1 MELLRGILMVTTA
14 AAMAC
19 GIFTGCADKNSPAH
33 SIDDPLPTDNINV
46 AESEFSLKS
55 ENAEDIGSFVITF
68 YPEYAPLSCENVES
82 LIKEGYYDGCTF
94 HRVWE
99 GFMAQTGDP
108 TGTGAGGSE
117 KEITGEFAA
126 NGWDKNTLSHTR
138 GVVSLA
144 RKSSDYNSANS
155 QFFICYSD
163 DYVSQLDGIYAAF
176 GKVTEGMEVVDK
188 FTTVEMTDSGD
199 RVPTKPTV
207 PITIQKAEMIAD
219 DAEGHHRAEFKMTI
233 G

>member
-1 MELLRGILMVTTA
+1 M
-14 AAMAC
+14 
-19 GIFTGCADKNSPAH
+19 H
-33 SIDDPLPTDNINV
+33 SIDNPLPTDSLSTS
-46 AESEFSLKS
+46 SEIEELFKDQSNS
-55 ENAEDIGSFVITF
+55 ENAEEIGSFIITF
-68 YPEYAPLSCENVES
+68 YPDYAPLSCENIES
-82 LIKEGYYDGCTF
+82 LIKEGYYDGLTF

-108 TGTGAGGSE
+108 TGTGMGGSE

-126 NGWDKNTLSHTR
+126 NGWNKNTLSHTR

-144 RKSSDYNSANS
+144 RKSNDYNSANS
-155 QFFICYSD
+155 QFFIVLSD
-163 DYVSQLDGIYAAF
+163 DYVDTLDGNYAAF

-188 FTTVEMTDSGD
+188 FVTVEMTDGGD

-207 PITIQKAEMIAD
+207 PITIEKAEMIDD